1 LLPALRRL
9 QIELVALAAGK
20 RALLVTLV
28 ARRAVALP
36 VVVEVR
42 VRVNVRGL
50 LREFLVRLV
59 AREALRLADRF
70 RGVAIHVAGLTLHAA
85 LDVAIREEV
94 VSRSGSRGGAR
105 DQHGERH
112 ND

>member
-1 LLPALRRL
+1 MLPALRRL

-59 AREALRLADRF
+59 AREGWQKNCISICSNSR
-70 RGVAIHVAGLTLHAA
+70 
-85 LDVAIREEV
+85 IR
-94 VSRSGSRGGAR
+94 
-105 DQHGERH
+105 
-112 ND
+112 NTN